1 MDQLPICSCRKLERP
16 FRKAIGATKMK
27 IVILGAGLL
36 GVASA
41 WYLAEDGHEVTVLDR
56 QAEPGMET
64 SFANGGQ
71 ISTCHAAPWANPS
84 APWQVAKWLGREE
97 SPLLWR
103 LRADPAQWAWGMRFL
118 VECSA
123 ARARQNTIDILRLA
137 LYSREKLGA
146 LRQQLGLEYDQLT
159 RGILHFYTDERE
171 LSLASSQAAL
181 MREFGCERVMKEADE
196 CLAIEPALNAS
207 TVPILGGTY
216 TAEDESGD
224 AHKFTQA
231 LAQRC
236 KLAGV
241 SFLFGENI
249 SALGVEGGR
258 ISNIRFTNG
267 RTIAGDA
274 FVVALGSW
282 SPLLLKSVGINIP
295 VYPAKGYS
303 VTVPLDESSIAP
315 TISLTDDGY
324 KIVISRLAN
333 RLRVAGTA
341 EFAGYDES
349 MNKIRCSAILQR
361 LKAVFPGLKH
371 EEKFDVWA
379 GLRPATPS
387 NVPFVSKAKFNNLF
401 LNTGHGTLGW
411 TMACGSGQLIADLI
425 TGQAPEINPEPYT
438 FQPLIAAKPRLS
450 PSL

>member
-1 MDQLPICSCRKLERP
+1 
-16 FRKAIGATKMK
+16 MK
-27 IVILGAGLL
+27 VVILGAGLL
-36 GVASA
+36 GVTSA

-84 APWQVAKWLGREE
+84 APWQVAKWLGRED

-103 LRADPAQWAWGMRFL
+103 LRADPAQWAWGMQFL
-118 VECSA
+118 IECSA

-137 LYSREKLGA
+137 LYSREKLGV
-146 LRQQLGLEYDQLT
+146 LRQQLGLEYDQLR

-171 LSLASSQAAL
+171 LQQASSQAAL
-181 MREFGCERVMKEADE
+181 MREFGCERVMKEAKE
-196 CLAIEPALNAS
+196 CLAIEPALNGS

-231 LAQRC
+231 LAQCC
-236 KLAGV
+236 KQAGV
-241 SFLFGENI
+241 SFIFGEAINT
-249 SALGVEGGR
+249 LEEKNGR
-258 ISNIRFTNG
+258 ISNLRLANG
-267 RTIAGDA
+267 MTVTGDA

-282 SPLLLKSVGINIP
+282 SPLVLKSLGVKIP

-303 VTVPLDESSIAP
+303 VTVPLDANSTAP
-315 TISLTDDGY
+315 TISLTDDGH

-341 EFAGYDES
+341 EFSGYDGS
-349 MNKIRCSAILQR
+349 INAVRCSAILHR
-361 LKAVFPGLKH
+361 LKAVFPEAIQH
-371 EEKFDVWA
+371 NWFDMWA

-387 NVPFVSKAKFNNLF
+387 NVPLIGKAKFDNLF

-425 TGQAPEINPEPYT
+425 AGRAPDVDPGPYAFQA
-438 FQPLIAAKPRLS
+438 LS
-450 PSL
+450 LAN

>member
-1 MDQLPICSCRKLERP
+1 
-16 FRKAIGATKMK
+16 MK
-27 IVILGAGLL
+27 VVILGAGLL
-36 GVASA
+36 GVTSA

-84 APWQVAKWLGREE
+84 APWQVAKWLGRED

-123 ARARQNTIDILRLA
+123 TRARQNTIDILRLA

-171 LSLASSQAAL
+171 FLQAASQAAL
-181 MREFGCERVMKEADE
+181 MREFGCERVTKETEE
-196 CLAIEPALNAS
+196 CLALEPALNAS
-207 TVPILGGTY
+207 TVPIVGGTY

-236 KLAGV
+236 RQAGV
-241 SFLFGENI
+241 SFIFGEAI
-249 SALGVEGGR
+249 DSLGEKNGR
-258 ISNIRFTNG
+258 ISNIRLVNG
-267 RTIAGDA
+267 TTVTGDA

-282 SPLLLKSVGINIP
+282 SPLVLKSVGVNIP

-303 VTVPLDESSIAP
+303 ITVPLEANSTAP
-315 TISLTDDGY
+315 TISLTDDGH

-333 RLRVAGTA
+333 RLRIDGTA
-341 EFAGYDES
+341 EFSGYDGTI
-349 MNKIRCSAILQR
+349 NAVRCKAILRR
-361 LKAVFPGLKH
+361 LKAVFP
-371 EEKFDVWA
+371 ETVRDNRFDVWA

-387 NVPFVSKAKFNNLF
+387 NVPLIGKAKFDNLF

-425 TGQAPEINPEPYT
+425 AGRAPDVDPGPYAFQA
-438 FQPLIAAKPRLS
+438 LS
-450 PSL
+450 LAN